1 MTWSDIRTDKSF
13 KENLANQATVVGCFV
28 MVSGAQTVEMCGLA
42 GCDFV
47 FIDTEHTPVGWEQI
61 SAMVIS
67 ALYTGMTPIIRTTS
81 GNRELV
87 TRAFDS
93 GARGIMVPQIN
104 NRQEAET
111 AVRGCYYPPL
121 GNRGVAGTRN
131 FGFGLTMSLD
141 EYIPAANKNA
151 ICIIQIES
159 REAVKNVESIASVP
173 GIDCLFV
180 GLSDLSVDLG
190 VPGQMTH
197 PDVEAAL
204 DKVIAAA
211 KKHNLSVGIP
221 VGDGKTAKSYID
233 RGVSL
238 FATNDRS
245 IISSAMSKYN
255 TDIRA

>member
-13 KENLANQATVVGCFV
+13 KENLANQTTVVGCFV

-104 NRQEAET
+104 NRQEAPVVYDVST
-111 AVRGCYYPPL
+111 VTFIVKCSFLLSATSIYDGD
-121 GNRGVAGTRN
+121 TR
-131 FGFGLTMSLD
+131 
-141 EYIPAANKNA
+141 A
-151 ICIIQIES
+151 IILPKSHCVDIDTEDDISYAEFLLAKRSES
-159 REAVKNVESIASVP
+159 
-173 GIDCLFV
+173 
-180 GLSDLSVDLG
+180 
-190 VPGQMTH
+190 
-197 PDVEAAL
+197 
-204 DKVIAAA
+204 
-211 KKHNLSVGIP
+211 
-221 VGDGKTAKSYID
+221 
-233 RGVSL
+233 
-238 FATNDRS
+238 
-245 IISSAMSKYN
+245 
-255 TDIRA
+255 